1 MGRGFGVI
9 STTPPAVIEQL
20 AAAAEHLGYTSFW
33 SNDVPGGDGLE
44 VLAAAAGATTTIR
57 LVTGVLGVDRRTP
70 EEIAHALDR
79 LGLPVDRLTIGLG
92 AGDSARPLG
101 AVRDTVTRLKQSLAV
116 PVIVA
121 ATGPKMRALAGEIA
135 DGALFNWPSPRTAAA
150 ARAVVDDA
158 ARNAGRPRPRTAA
171 YVRCALLPQAA
182 AAMDAEL
189 GYIDGGGMYAKELSA
204 FGQTA
209 RDAIVYG
216 TDAAMLQP
224 GLAAFEL
231 VVDEV
236 VVRTITADNE
246 PAGLLELLHACAPP
260 E

>member
-1 MGRGFGVI
+1 
-9 STTPPAVIEQL
+9 
-20 AAAAEHLGYTSFW
+20 
-33 SNDVPGGDGLE
+33 
-44 VLAAAAGATTTIR
+44 
-57 LVTGVLGVDRRTP
+57 
-70 EEIAHALDR
+70 
-79 LGLPVDRLTIGLG
+79 
-92 AGDSARPLG
+92 
-101 AVRDTVTRLKQSLAV
+101 
-116 PVIVA
+116 
-121 ATGPKMRALAGEIA
+121 
-135 DGALFNWPSPRTAAA
+135 
-150 ARAVVDDA
+150 
-158 ARNAGRPRPRTAA
+158 
-171 YVRCALLPQAA
+171 
-182 AAMDAEL
+182 
-189 GYIDGGGMYAKELSA
+189 MYAKELSA